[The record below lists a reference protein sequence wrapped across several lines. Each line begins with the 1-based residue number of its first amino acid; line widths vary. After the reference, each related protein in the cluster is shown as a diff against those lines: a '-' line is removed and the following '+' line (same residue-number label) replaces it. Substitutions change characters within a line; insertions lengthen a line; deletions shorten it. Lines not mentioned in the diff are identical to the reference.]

1 MAAKELEYSVASLRF
16 KLQTRTEFMRIH
28 VQMCPSGIIT
38 LLRKFHSQAS
48 LKQYGVVSVHL
59 QVDLHFVPLFMDWIL
74 KTQTMQLDA
83 VLTRVFFEEIKLK
96 EGRMNKP
103 FYSVQPQKSSN
114 SILTKD
120 SITKVSRNHN

>member
-1 MAAKELEYSVASLRF
+1 M
-16 KLQTRTEFMRIH
+16 
-28 VQMCPSGIIT
+28 
-38 LLRKFHSQAS
+38 
-48 LKQYGVVSVHL
+48 HL

-83 VLTRVFFEEIKLK
+83 VLTRVFFVEIKLK

-120 SITKVSRNHN
+120 SSTKVSRNQN